1 MPETEDLFANLLLSL
16 AAAAMQQMG
25 KLVNPLT
32 NKTELDL
39 PRAQQTIDLL
49 DALQA
54 KTKGNLS
61 DKEDRLL
68 STLLGDLKRNYI
80 DTLNDQPSAS
90 PAPDAAPGAAE
101 PKADA

>member
-16 AAAAMQQMG
+16 AAAMQQRG

-49 DALQA
+49 DALKA

-61 DKEDRLL
+61 DREDRLF
-68 STLLGDLKRNYI
+68 STLLGDFKRNYI
-80 DTLNDQPSAS
+80 DTLNAQPAAS
-90 PAPDAAPGAAE
+90 PAPEAAAGAAE
-101 PKADA
+101 TKPDA

>member
-49 DALQA
+49 DALKA

-61 DKEDRLL
+61 DREDRLF

-80 DTLNDQPSAS
+80 DTLNAQPAAS
-90 PAPDAAPGAAE
+90 PAPEAAVGAAE
-101 PKADA
+101 TKPDA